1 MKYYIVA
8 LLDEDSSTDII
19 SIQKNISRKYKLYK
33 NLSSLYIP
41 LGSVSNV
48 EFDKLDELVTK
59 IISPYKKFKVG
70 IENNLILSEDFN
82 TVNLKV
88 EDKGY
93 INRISRNLLD
103 TLSLHGFSV
112 KDFSLNTFNIP
123 LSTANHNVRKASTN
137 NSLIID
143 SSKTKEDLFK
153 FVKINRLEIWK
164 SLSNKK
170 DALVKSYSLKEY

>member
-8 LLDEDSSTDII
+8 LLDEDSSTDIAG
-19 SIQKNISRKYKLYK
+19 IQKNISKKYKLYK
-33 NLSSLYIP
+33 NISSLYIP
-41 LGSVSNV
+41 LGSVSNMD
-48 EFDKLDELVTK
+48 FDKLDELVTK
-59 IISPYKKFKVG
+59 IISPYKKFKIG
-70 IENNLILSEDFN
+70 IDNTLSLSEDLN
-82 TVNLKV
+82 TINLRI

-103 TLSLHGFSV
+103 TLSLHGITV
-112 KDFSLNTFNIP
+112 KDFNSNTFNIP
-123 LSTANHNVRKASTN
+123 LSTANHSVRKASSN

-143 SSKTKEDLFK
+143 SSKDKEDFFK

-170 DALVKSYSLKEY
+170 DSLVKSYILKDY